1 MYILIYCM
9 AKFSLLKFY
18 NFMMILPETCS
29 VLIWLD
35 GNIRLNINDV
45 FLMDIK
51 EIVIWLDDDVVLT
64 FDAII
69 ELDDNILLFI

>member
-1 MYILIYCM
+1 MI
-9 AKFSLLKFY
+9 
-18 NFMMILPETCS
+18 ILPETCS

-35 GNIRLNINDV
+35 DNICLNINYV
-45 FLMDIK
+45 FLMDIR
-51 EIVIWLDDDVVLT
+51 EIVIWPDNDVVLT

>member
-1 MYILIYCM
+1 
-9 AKFSLLKFY
+9 
-18 NFMMILPETCS
+18 MMILPETCS

-35 GNIRLNINDV
+35 DNIRLNINYV

-64 FDAII
+64 FGAII
-69 ELDDNILLFI
+69 ELDDNIPLFI